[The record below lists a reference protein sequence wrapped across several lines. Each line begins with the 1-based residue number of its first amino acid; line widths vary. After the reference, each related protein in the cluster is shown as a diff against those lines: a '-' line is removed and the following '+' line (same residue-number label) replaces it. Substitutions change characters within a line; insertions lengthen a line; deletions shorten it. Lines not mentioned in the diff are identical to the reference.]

1 MEVTHTDLSEVTGVV
16 LVNVG
21 AVVVLTTL
29 KALLVTSHNCIRR
42 VETYGH
48 TTTTGMLPVLSD
60 TSVTSGD
67 VYTIVSL
74 VSFFNVSLPAQRL
87 VFLPFFHQGANINT
101 SASIERRREKCGGQS
116 SRFCRE

>member
-1 MEVTHTDLSEVTGVV
+1 MTRRRLTDDGLPEKVLHLVEVTHTDLSEVTGVV

-29 KALLVTSHNCIRR
+29 DVLLATSAWLHRTDQ
-42 VETYGH
+42 TYGH

-67 VYTIVSL
+67 V
-74 VSFFNVSLPAQRL
+74 
-87 VFLPFFHQGANINT
+87 
-101 SASIERRREKCGGQS
+101 
-116 SRFCRE
+116 